1 MGKARGSREA
11 RRFFRKAIVIL
22 LFSGSFLPAGASGA
36 EDVERRDF
44 AIFVDGKRAGHYH
57 MAITQREDGLSVMSG
72 QADVQ
77 VSYLVYHYIYRYRGV
92 EWWKG
97 GRLERLQ
104 SSCNDNGKSL
114 SVNAFAD
121 NGNLTVNANGSNR
134 TCPPEAWT
142 TSYWRLPAQKLRE
155 QPLTLLDC
163 DSGRVLSAM
172 LHHVGPA
179 ELNVG
184 GERRM
189 CQRYRLSGDL
199 AAELWYD
206 ESERLVRED
215 TVEEGHRTVVE
226 LARIRR

>member
-1 MGKARGSREA
+1 MGKARGSRKFVVSFGKQSSSSFSA
-11 RRFFRKAIVIL
+11 AASFR
-22 LFSGSFLPAGASGA
+22 PAPAGA

-77 VSYLVYHYIYRYRGV
+77 VSYLVYRYIYRYRGV
-92 EWWKG
+92 ESWKD
-97 GRLERLQ
+97 GRLQRLQ

-134 TCPPEAWT
+134 TCPPDAWT
-142 TSYWRLPAQKLRE
+142 TTYWRLPAKKHRD

-163 DSGRVLSAM
+163 DSGRVLNGDAALRRADRAKCRRGT
-172 LHHVGPA
+172 LHVP
-179 ELNVG
+179 EIPS
-184 GERRM
+184 ERRHG
-189 CQRYRLSGDL
+189 SG
-199 AAELWYD
+199 A
-206 ESERLVRED
+206 
-215 TVEEGHRTVVE
+215 VV
-226 LARIRR
+226 